1 MKEPLEQFLKKKPIV
16 ELMEEMLGLLR
27 GNCRFYD
34 KETEFLI
41 RYYVKELGRRLH
53 LSGEEVRSFSQIFK
67 ECAWD
72 GYVLKSELADSSQKN
87 LTGASAL
94 YITMQQL
101 EMKGLVIRK
110 HAMGGK
116 VSYSI
121 PASVSRDIFNNC
133 TPEIHTG
140 SLDAYTL
147 ADRITDLIHR
157 SDHDSIFFED
167 EYQMLC
173 GLIDRTK
180 ELAFSRRFNSW
191 KLTKEEGLF
200 VAYMYAMTLL
210 EDPVIP
216 TDYAINRVFGNSS
229 RGKSILKSIQ
239 EKKGNLFDLKIVC
252 HADEEFETGNRIMFT
267 EEIFSHLFE
276 ESEKLRL
283 RKSSSKNRV
292 MPLIK
297 AENIHTKPLHYNQKE
312 ENDILQLAQ
321 CLEEVNYRRISAEL
335 ERVGQTSGVTVM
347 LYGPPGTGKTETVMQ
362 LARRTG
368 RDILKIDIATLR
380 DKYVGESEKQIK
392 RIFDHYREQ
401 LRESKITPILLMN
414 EADGIISSRTRQ
426 ILHSTD
432 QMHNAM
438 QNIFLEELECFKGI
452 LIATTNF
459 TDKLDPAFER
469 RFLYKLKMD
478 APSQLVRMKI
488 ITDRIHHLSDEET
501 SKLAERYQLSGGQL
515 DNISRKITTSKLLT
529 GNYPSFEEIENYFQS
544 ERLER
549 PGMKKII
556 GFQSGKENFD

>member
-1 MKEPLEQFLKKKPIV
+1 
-16 ELMEEMLGLLR
+16 MEEMLGLLN

-87 LTGASAL
+87 LTGAGAL

-101 EMKGLVIRK
+101 EMKGLVTRK
-110 HAMGGK
+110 NSISGK

-121 PASVSRDIFNNC
+121 PTTVSRDVYNNC

-140 SLDAYTL
+140 LLDAYSL

-157 SDHDSIFFED
+157 SDNDSVCFED
-167 EYQMLC
+167 VYQMLI
-173 GLIDRTK
+173 GLIVRNP
-180 ELAFSRRFNSW
+180 ELAFCSRFNSW
-191 KLTKEEGLF
+191 TLTKEESLF
-200 VAYMYAMTLL
+200 VAYIYAITLM
-210 EDPVIP
+210 DHPIIH
-216 TDYAINRVFGNSS
+216 TDYAISRVFGNSG
-229 RGKSILKSIQ
+229 RGKSLLKSIQ
-239 EKKGNLFDLKIVC
+239 EKRGNLFDLKIIC

-267 EEIFSHLFE
+267 EESYSHLFE
-276 ESEKLRL
+276 ESEKQRL
-283 RKSSSKNRV
+283 RKSTSKNRV

-297 AENIHTKPLHYNQKE
+297 VENIPAKPLHYNQKE
-312 ENDILQLAQ
+312 EKDIQQLEQ
-321 CLEEVNYRRISAEL
+321 CFEEKNYRRISTEL
-335 ERVGQTSGVTVM
+335 EEMGQTSGITVM

-362 LARRTG
+362 LARSTG

-392 RIFDHYREQ
+392 RIFDQYREQ
-401 LRESKITPILLMN
+401 LRDSKPVPILLMN
-414 EADGIISSRTRQ
+414 EADGIISSRTKQ
-426 ILHSTD
+426 VLHSTD

-438 QNIFLEELECFKGI
+438 QNIFLEELERFKGI

-469 RFLYKLKMD
+469 RFLYKLKME
-478 APSQLVRMKI
+478 APSQLVRMRI
-488 ITDRIHHLSDEET
+488 ITDRIHHLNNEQASH
-501 SKLAERYQLSGGQL
+501 LAEQYQLSGGQL
-515 DNISRKITTSKLLT
+515 DNISRKITTSKLLN
-529 GNYPSFEEIENYFQS
+529 GKYPSFEEIKEHFKS

-549 PGMKKII
+549 KEIKKII
-556 GFQSGKENFD
+556 GFQSGN